1 MLISRYWSPAPKAI
15 EEKHKQLLPVCP
27 KTALERKK
35 KKGYLKAFCV
45 TRKRNEYKL
54 ETKNK
59 YLFKKKKQNT
69 ECKFKRQKK
78 ILKKRKKSARIFLF
92 SI

>member
-27 KTALERKK
+27 KTALGRKK

-59 YLFKKKKQNT
+59 YLFKKKNRTQNVS
-69 ECKFKRQKK
+69 
-78 ILKKRKKSARIFLF
+78 LNDKRKY
-92 SI
+92 